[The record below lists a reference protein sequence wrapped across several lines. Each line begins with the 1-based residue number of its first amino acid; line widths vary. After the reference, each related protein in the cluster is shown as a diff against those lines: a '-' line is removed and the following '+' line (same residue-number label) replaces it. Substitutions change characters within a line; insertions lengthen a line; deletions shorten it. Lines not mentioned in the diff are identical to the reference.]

1 VIARIFRVRIR
12 PEQRTDFERRFLEDS
27 VPMVKSN
34 SGLVSVSVGKPTKW
48 VPNGYVMVS
57 IWENET
63 SIEAF
68 AGKDWNRPVIPS
80 NMEKFVVEC
89 WVHHYEIFGNA

>member
-1 VIARIFRVRIR
+1 
-12 PEQRTDFERRFLEDS
+12 
-27 VPMVKSN
+27 
-34 SGLVSVSVGKPTKW
+34 
-48 VPNGYVMVS
+48 MVS